1 MNDNECV
8 RFLQWALPR
17 LQLRW
22 PGFRKVRAQVCK
34 RIDRRMRQLDL
45 ENSQAY
51 RNYLQEHDQ
60 EWAVLDELCRI
71 TISRFYRDKLMF
83 GFLAGQVLPAL
94 ASQAL
99 DRRDNQLSVW
109 SAGCA
114 SGEEAYTLSLIWHLQ
129 LQAGFPDLAL
139 TITATDACA
148 ETIARARQACYPY
161 SSIKNLP
168 PPWQDQAFSA
178 HEDVYCLKTEFRQ
191 SVLFLQQDIRKEMPT
206 GNFDLVLCRNL
217 AFTYFEIP
225 LQCSVLEQMQQ
236 ALKPGGVLIIGV
248 HETLPSCA
256 RRFSA
261 WSERLKIFRA

>member
-8 RFLQWALPR
+8 QFLQWALPR

-34 RIDRRMRQLDL
+34 RINTRMRQLDL
-45 ENSQAY
+45 EHSRAY
-51 RNYLQEHDQ
+51 RNYLQEYTQ

-99 DRRDNQLSVW
+99 DRQDNQLSVW

-129 LQAGFPDLAL
+129 LQAGFPD
-139 TITATDACA
+139 
-148 ETIARARQACYPY
+148 RA
-161 SSIKNLP
+161 
-168 PPWQDQAFSA
+168 
-178 HEDVYCLKTEFRQ
+178 
-191 SVLFLQQDIRKEMPT
+191 
-206 GNFDLVLCRNL
+206 
-217 AFTYFEIP
+217 
-225 LQCSVLEQMQQ
+225 
-236 ALKPGGVLIIGV
+236 
-248 HETLPSCA
+248 
-256 RRFSA
+256 
-261 WSERLKIFRA
+261 